1 MLWIPPGF
9 ASGFASAG
17 IPATGEGPTTSEHF
31 GSLVISPVAV
41 SSVAVYAQLG
51 GPFDLISRV
60 SKLIILW
67 FLGDAKQTYYKSKGP
82 PRKVVQYVL

>member
-1 MLWIPPGF
+1 MDSPAP
-9 ASGFASAG
+9 AS
-17 IPATGEGPTTSEHF
+17 PTTSEHF

-60 SKLIILW
+60 SKGIILW